1 MQLNPCLVQLG
12 KMLNLPLRQTLVCFF
27 GTFVFVTT
35 AWAQSDDIG
44 AQKSFVPNLQSLANM
59 AAGFYWDETFLEEYN
74 MTSRHYYT
82 GTFGEC
88 IAIQMD
94 ISVTGEKVSGH
105 YYYDTVGIPLSLSG
119 NLAKIEER
127 EPKNRVTG
135 VFRGTLAPREK
146 IFEGKWSTPNGKK
159 RLPFKLT
166 KVAEY
171 IFSTIRQ
178 GESLKVF
185 SVYPHFLSVSPAW
198 QQINEAVEKSIKKNQ
213 TNFLAEEKA
222 YHAEE
227 EIGFR
232 RYRKEVFLIE
242 YYSEELISLL
252 GNIYKYSGGAHGNF
266 CYQTRNFWIKANKAV
281 ELKLADLFLPGYGKR
296 LSDYCLNA
304 LQMQGASYVGD
315 GGITSFNDNDLS
327 TFSVSPQGVTIHFE
341 PYAVGSH
348 AEGSFTVTVPY
359 KALKGVIAQDGPLKR
374 FIR

>member
-1 MQLNPCLVQLG
+1 MQLNPCFVQLG
-12 KMLNLPLRQTLVCFF
+12 KMPNLPLRQTLVWFF
-27 GTFVFVTT
+27 GVFVFVT
-35 AWAQSDDIG
+35 ASWAQSDD
-44 AQKSFVPNLQSLANM
+44 N
-59 AAGFYWDETFLEEYN
+59 T
-74 MTSRHYYT
+74 TSRHYYT
-82 GTFGEC
+82 GTLGKR

-171 IFSTIRQ
+171 IFSTIRL
-178 GESLKVF
+178 GESLEVF

-304 LQMQGASYVGD
+304 LRKQGASSVID
-315 GGITSFNDNDLS
+315 GEITSFNDNDLS
-327 TFSVSPQGVTIHFE
+327 AFSLSPQGVTIHFA
-341 PYAVGSH
+341 PYAVGSY